1 MGMAPRGTEEAET
14 LLGTCRRMPPTR
26 GTGSMKG
33 DHHSPSLVRVWEGW
47 AGAGQCYGGLA
58 GCYVLNACVP
68 PKFIC

>member
-33 DHHSPSLVRVWEGW
+33 DHHSPNLVRVWEGW
-47 AGAGQCYGGLA
+47 GVAG
-58 GCYVLNACVP
+58 
-68 PKFIC
+68 